1 MGHALRLAASNDEGP
16 VSRRASERSRV
27 LLAASVRNAFGD
39 HPVKIRD
46 VSITGALVEA
56 PLVPPSGSRLL
67 LNKGAISVTG
77 TVVWTGSG
85 KYGLQFHETIDPA
98 ELLIPVAAG
107 KASAA
112 AQPLKALFPAPPEA
126 PDLPIAKH

>member
-1 MGHALRLAASNDEGP
+1 
-16 VSRRASERSRV
+16 

-46 VSITGALVEA
+46 VSSTGALVEA
-56 PLVPPSGSRLL
+56 ALVPPEGSRLL
-67 LNKGAISVTG
+67 LNKGPVSVTG

-85 KYGLQFHETIDPA
+85 RYGLQFHETIDPA
-98 ELLIPVAAG
+98 ELLIAVAAG

-112 AQPLKALFPAPPEA
+112 SQPLKALFPAPPEPA
-126 PDLPIAKH
+126 DLPTAKH